1 MRGSAWKR
9 WNWVE
14 WGIVPLVCSMMVA
27 AWVTPLLQF
36 ILGLAIVQPKGLDYP
51 AWLAVSLLLGA
62 SAAKSLLP
70 KTYAGRAIS
79 AVIGM
84 VVIFVVLSGLSP
96 YRDLST
102 ALPHASMGP
111 TIRSLAQWGE
121 GIPATFL
128 LVVMSAA
135 LWARGLAADWTTH
148 DELWRAFA
156 LGVVVLG
163 LLLLLASRGD
173 AVQGVALGRAVMF
186 FLLTGLLA
194 LALLAVLDVLS
205 IQQPFGK
212 RAAGLNRYWLSAV
225 FLARLV
231 IVFLGWVL
239 GQILAPDAVAQFVRW
254 FDPLRRFLGQ
264 VLSLVLT
271 SVIYLLFAVLMAIYR
286 LISHWIKQPE
296 NDASEFM
303 KASED
308 LMREIEERT
317 PPFRLSPDLQLV
329 LVLLFL
335 FLGALALFWLVWRQ
349 KRRRGGRDKVLEERQ
364 SIGSVDLL
372 LDQLGKLFRRPPQ
385 VDPFLDLSS
394 ITESRRA
401 IRLLYQ
407 RILSA
412 ATAVG
417 HPRTPGQTPATYERA
432 LARLVPTEKLD
443 LRTLTEAYT
452 LARYGPQAPTDEDV
466 SKAGDATARI
476 EQALRQRQER

>member
-14 WGIVPLVCSMMVA
+14 WGIVPLVCTMMVA
-27 AWVTPLLQF
+27 AWVAPLLQF

-51 AWLAVSLLLGA
+51 AWLAMSLLLGA

-70 KTYAGRAIS
+70 RTKAGRAIS
-79 AVIGM
+79 ALIGV

-96 YRDLST
+96 YRDPSS
-102 ALPHASMGP
+102 AWPHVSMGP

-135 LWARGLAADWTTH
+135 LWARGLAADWTAH

-163 LLLLLASRGD
+163 LLLLLSGRGG
-173 AVQGVALGRAVMF
+173 AMQGVALGQAVMS

-225 FLARLV
+225 FLALLV
-231 IVFLGWVL
+231 IVFLGWLL
-239 GQILAPDAVAQFVRW
+239 GQILAPDAVAQFIRW

-271 SVIYLLFAVLMAIYR
+271 AVVYLFFTALMAIYR
-286 LISHWIKQPE
+286 LISRWIKQPE
-296 NDASEFM
+296 NDTSQFM
-303 KASED
+303 KAGED
-308 LMREIEERT
+308 LLREIEERT
-317 PPFRLSPDLQLV
+317 PSFRISPDLQLV

-349 KRRRGGRDKVLEERQ
+349 KRRRVGRDKVLEERQ
-364 SIGSVDLL
+364 SIGSVELL
-372 LDQLGKLFRRPPQ
+372 LDQLSKLFKHPPQ

-394 ITESRRA
+394 IAGSRRA

-407 RILSA
+407 RILAA

-417 HPRTPGQTPATYERA
+417 HPRTPGQTPATYERS
-432 LARLVPTEKLD
+432 LARLVPAEKPD
-443 LRTLTEAYT
+443 LRTLTDAYT
-452 LARYGPQAPTDEDV
+452 LARYGEQAPTDDAV

-476 EQALRQRQER
+476 EQALHQHQKR